1 MGRFRSRVFTG
12 PLARFALDLF
22 HKDDLLVSPIE
33 CILEAQVDAHVH
45 IFAIK
50 VDSGILAAFLVLLA
64 EVEVEI
70 LRRGGA

>member
-1 MGRFRSRVFTG
+1 M
-12 PLARFALDLF
+12 
-22 HKDDLLVSPIE
+22 
-33 CILEAQVDAHVH
+33 H